1 MNKENKIKDRL
12 NKFAQEL
19 NEVRVDENTLIQK
32 CITLMQNGESEKGA
46 KLLSF
51 DNTSEI
57 INRLF
62 DLAKISAK
70 TFGLWSKN
78 KTYCKTVPTL

>member
-1 MNKENKIKDRL
+1 MTKENKIKDRL

-32 CITLMQNGESEKGA
+32 CITLMQNGESENGA

-57 INRLF
+57 INRLL
-62 DLAKISAK
+62 DLAQNLRKDIWAM
-70 TFGLWSKN
+70 
-78 KTYCKTVPTL
+78 VEE

>member
-1 MNKENKIKDRL
+1 MTKENKIKSRL
-12 NKFAQEL
+12 NKFAEEL

-32 CITLMQNGESEKGA
+32 CITLMQNGETEKGA

-62 DLAKISAK
+62 DLAQNLRKDI
-70 TFGLWSKN
+70 WSI
-78 KTYCKTVPTL
+78 VEE

>member
-1 MNKENKIKDRL
+1 MTKENKIKERL
-12 NKFAQEL
+12 NKFALEL
-19 NEVRVDENTLIQK
+19 MNVRVGENTLIEK
-32 CITLMQNGESEKGA
+32 CITLMQNGESEKGS

-62 DLAKISAK
+62 DLAHNLRKDTWAM
-70 TFGLWSKN
+70 
-78 KTYCKTVPTL
+78 VEE

>member
-1 MNKENKIKDRL
+1 MTKESKIKDRL

-19 NEVRVDENTLIQK
+19 NEVRIDENTLIQK

-62 DLAKISAK
+62 DLAQNLRKDIWAM
-70 TFGLWSKN
+70 
-78 KTYCKTVPTL
+78 VEE

>member
-1 MNKENKIKDRL
+1 MTKENKIKDRL

-19 NEVRVDENTLIQK
+19 NEVRVDENTLVQK
-32 CITLMQNGESEKGA
+32 CITFMKNGESEKGA

-51 DNTSEI
+51 DNTSGI

-62 DLAKISAK
+62 DLAQNLRKDILSMIEE
-70 TFGLWSKN
+70 
-78 KTYCKTVPTL
+78 

>member
-1 MNKENKIKDRL
+1 MTKESKIKDRL

-62 DLAKISAK
+62 DLAQKLRKDIWAM
-70 TFGLWSKN
+70 
-78 KTYCKTVPTL
+78 VEE

>member
-1 MNKENKIKDRL
+1 MTKKNKIKDRL
-12 NKFAQEL
+12 NKFEEEL
-19 NEVRVDENTLIQK
+19 NDVRLDENALIQK
-32 CITLMQNGESEKGA
+32 CITLMQNGETENGA

-62 DLAKISAK
+62 DLS
-70 TFGLWSKN
+70 N
-78 KTYCKTVPTL
+78 KLRNDIWAIVEE

>member
-1 MNKENKIKDRL
+1 MTKESKIKDRL

-19 NEVRVDENTLIQK
+19 NEVRVDETTLIQK

-62 DLAKISAK
+62 DLAQNLRKDIWAM
-70 TFGLWSKN
+70 
-78 KTYCKTVPTL
+78 VEE

>member
-12 NKFAQEL
+12 NKFAEEL
-19 NEVRVDENTLIQK
+19 NDVRVDENELIRK
-32 CITLMQNGESEKGA
+32 CITLMQNGETEKGA

-51 DNTSEI
+51 DNTAEI

-62 DLAKISAK
+62 DLAQNLRKDIWAM
-70 TFGLWSKN
+70 
-78 KTYCKTVPTL
+78 VEE

>member
-1 MNKENKIKDRL
+1 MTKESKIKDRL

-32 CITLMQNGESEKGA
+32 CVTLMQNGESEKGT

-62 DLAKISAK
+62 DLAQNLRKDIWAM
-70 TFGLWSKN
+70 
-78 KTYCKTVPTL
+78 VEE

>member
-1 MNKENKIKDRL
+1 MTKENKIKARL
-12 NKFAQEL
+12 NKFDQEL
-19 NEVRVDENTLIQK
+19 NEVRVDENDLIHT
-32 CITLMQNGESEKGA
+32 CFTLMQNGQSKEGA

-62 DLAKISAK
+62 DLAQNLRKDILSM
-70 TFGLWSKN
+70 
-78 KTYCKTVPTL
+78 VEE